1 MFLPNRI
8 KRIQQQVICAM
19 LSFVIMSN
27 SAIHAWSYTFSETR
41 QETPQDFND
50 FLEASA
56 DEERIQMLQALQ
68 DLPKLKD
75 EYFGKLAGLPNLEY
89 FTTDKNKATA
99 SKPYKPSTFN
109 EVLPETVI
117 DAMNKNIIERSA
129 ISPETVRKALVWR
142 AYNKVTYYF
151 RGDKEVDYHGIVQW
165 AARKAGIEKNHTNN
179 LPTFTLERR
188 IAERYF
194 EAIWDKL
201 TTEQRI
207 AVLGNIEKE
216 AGKLIT
222 NKSSIASMSGVAA
235 LGALQ
240 VAVNLIGFPFYVAMS
255 VLISTVAG
263 WFGITLPFVV
273 YTSASHYIAILSGPI
288 GWAIEAVL
296 VAASIYFLGSAEK
309 ETVSAFIMTV
319 NMIKSRRWADG
330 R

>member
-8 KRIQQQVICAM
+8 KRIQRQVICAM

-27 SAIHAWSYTFSETR
+27 SAIPAWSYTFSETR

-129 ISPETVRKALVWR
+129 ISPEAVRKALVWR

-165 AARKAGIEKNHTNN
+165 AARKAGIEKKHANN
-179 LPTFTLERR
+179 LPTFTIERR

-216 AGKLIT
+216 AGKL
-222 NKSSIASMSGVAA
+222 K
-235 LGALQ
+235 
-240 VAVNLIGFPFYVAMS
+240 
-255 VLISTVAG
+255 
-263 WFGITLPFVV
+263 
-273 YTSASHYIAILSGPI
+273 
-288 GWAIEAVL
+288 
-296 VAASIYFLGSAEK
+296 
-309 ETVSAFIMTV
+309 
-319 NMIKSRRWADG
+319 
-330 R
+330 